1 MVTRATTNPHFC
13 VVEAPVTVPMLRRS
27 AVAEM
32 FGVCERTVKRWADAG
47 FLDEVRV
54 GPRSVRVT
62 SESVDA
68 LAHVRAP
75 ERDRPQEDTGHANYD
90 PLGAASRRSGRR

>member
-1 MVTRATTNPHFC
+1 MTT
-13 VVEAPVTVPMLRRS
+13 PVLRRS

-32 FGVCERTVKRWADAG
+32 FGVCERTVTRWAAAG

-68 LAHVRAP
+68 LARSRVP
-75 ERDRPQEDTGHANYD
+75 ERDQPQEDTGSANHD
-90 PLGAASRRSGRR
+90 PYRATGCG